1 MVLADQGE
9 TAEIFTLP
17 RPEYSQTT
25 NPLDSLGIFPI
36 FSMCQLF
43 SAKSLGFSPA
53 SEAIPRA

>member
-1 MVLADQGE
+1 MILADQGE

-25 NPLDSLGIFPI
+25 NPLDSIGIFP
-36 FSMCQLF
+36 MCQLF

>member
-25 NPLDSLGIFPI
+25 NPLDSLGIFQYFFHVSVI
-36 FSMCQLF
+36 LC
-43 SAKSLGFSPA
+43 
-53 SEAIPRA
+53 